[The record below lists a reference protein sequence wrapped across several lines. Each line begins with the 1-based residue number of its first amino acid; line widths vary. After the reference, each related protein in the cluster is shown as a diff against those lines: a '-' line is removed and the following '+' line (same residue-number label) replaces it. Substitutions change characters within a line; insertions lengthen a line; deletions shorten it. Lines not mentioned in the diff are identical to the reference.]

1 MRKTDYMGREVGA
14 QAVELRRGSVS
25 YVSLGNVKRYSA
37 EEQAISGIVYAFYP
51 SCKLTG
57 KPAKAL
63 ASRLHEISLAYHRNQ
78 LTAEQRMAAVD
89 AAIRAE
95 R

>member
-1 MRKTDYMGREVGA
+1 MGSGL
-14 QAVELRRGSVS
+14 LRF
-25 YVSLGNVKRYSA
+25 
-37 EEQAISGIVYAFYP
+37 QP
-51 SCKLTG
+51 SCRLTG

-78 LTAEQRMAAVD
+78 ITANERMAAVD

-95 R
+95 G